1 MSDVPGILLT
11 AFDPSADALAA
22 SLVMHLRRRRPA
34 MPIWAMGGPKMQQA
48 GAQLL
53 ESSTDHAVM
62 LAAAATQYWRHRKRL
77 AQLRSWLS
85 EHQIAAVVPVDSP
98 AANWSICKLIRRY
111 QPEARIVHLVAPQ
124 LWAWA
129 PWRINKLRRLT
140 DHVLCLLP
148 FESDWFDKRGVRST
162 FVGHPLYDPKPTDTA
177 MINNEL
183 PFPQGAGPKL
193 AMFPGSR
200 LAEVKANWPCMLTT
214 LATLRK
220 RYADL
225 HTVVATYNQRTAEQ
239 VVKMTQRNDP
249 SQLDAF
255 QIEMSNA
262 DAVLS
267 WADAALVVSGTATL
281 HAAAHRVPM
290 VMLYHV
296 NRLSWHLVGRWIV
309 RTQTF
314 SLPNLVVQDE
324 GLGGVVP
331 EFVPH
336 FGQIEAVIRE
346 LEPLLTDGPARSLQK
361 QGFDRIARRFAG
373 VHFAEIATEQLLD
386 EIDGL
391 NNDAAR
397 GL

>member
-1 MSDVPGILLT
+1 
-11 AFDPSADALAA
+11 
-22 SLVMHLRRRRPA
+22 
-34 MPIWAMGGPKMQQA
+34 MQQA

-77 AQLRSWLS
+77 SQLRSWLS
-85 EHQIAAVVPVDSP
+85 EHQIAAIVPVDSP

-111 QPEARIVHLVAPQ
+111 QPATRVVHLVAPQ

-148 FESDWFDKRGVRST
+148 FETDWFAQRGVRAT
-162 FVGHPLYDPKPTDTA
+162 FVGHPLYDPKPTDA
-177 MINNEL
+177 ALVNNEMS
-183 PFPQGAGPKL
+183 FPQGAGPKL
-193 AMFPGSR
+193 AILPGSR

-220 RYADL
+220 RYVDL
-225 HTVVATYNQRTAEQ
+225 HTVVATYNQRITDQ
-239 VVKMTQRNDP
+239 VVKMTQQNNP

-255 QIEMSNA
+255 QIKMSNP

-281 HAAAHRVPM
+281 HAAAHHVPM
-290 VMLYHV
+290 VMFYHV
-296 NRLSWHLVGRWIV
+296 NRLAWHLVGRWIV
-309 RTQTF
+309 RTRTF

-324 GLGGVVP
+324 GLGNVIP

-336 FGQIEAVIRE
+336 FGQIEAIIEE
-346 LEPLLTDGPARSLQK
+346 LEPLLTDGPACSLQK

-373 VHFAEIATEQLLD
+373 VHFAEMATEQILA

-391 NNDAAR
+391 SNDAAQ
-397 GL
+397 G